1 MRKENVVMLILVILA
16 MTVLRLSMP
25 QNEERCLK
33 KCLFIKTGVLIDEVY
48 MYIVN
53 MYFQVGADVIV
64 ENASN
69 T

>member
-1 MRKENVVMLILVILA
+1 
-16 MTVLRLSMP
+16 MP
-25 QNEERCLK
+25 FYKDR
-33 KCLFIKTGVLIDEVY
+33 GVLIDEVY

-69 T
+69 TWIIHMLLKLAYRKEA